1 MQKIAHAILLVDGKY
16 VLQLR
21 DNNPEITVPGMW
33 SLFGGSIEESEDHY
47 SGILRELKEELNLT
61 INQVRFLWDFEEVEG
76 PLEIKKRFYF
86 YEADITTLW
95 GSHELLEGQDIN
107 CFSCKEL
114 QALKIPPL
122 IQDVLSRHFRERFLG
137 NSTTNVPS
145 LIL

>member
-21 DNNPEITVPGMW
+21 DNNPEIAVPGMW

-61 INQVRFLWDFEEVEG
+61 INQIRFLWDFEEVEG

>member
-21 DNNPEITVPGMW
+21 DNNPEIAVPGMW

-61 INQVRFLWDFEEVEG
+61 INQIRFLWDFEEVEG

-137 NSTTNVPS
+137 NSTTFLN
-145 LIL
+145 

>member
-21 DNNPEITVPGMW
+21 DNNPEIAVPGMW

-61 INQVRFLWDFEEVEG
+61 INQVRFLWDFEEGEG

>member
-21 DNNPEITVPGMW
+21 DNNPEIAVPGMW

-61 INQVRFLWDFEEVEG
+61 INQIRFLWDFEEVEG

-137 NSTTNVPS
+137 NSTTNVSS

>member
-21 DNNPEITVPGMW
+21 DNNPEIAVPGMW

-61 INQVRFLWDFEEVEG
+61 INQIRFLWDFEEVEG

-122 IQDVLSRHFRERFLG
+122 IQDVLSRHFRERFPG
-137 NSTTNVPS
+137 NSTTNLPF
-145 LIL
+145 